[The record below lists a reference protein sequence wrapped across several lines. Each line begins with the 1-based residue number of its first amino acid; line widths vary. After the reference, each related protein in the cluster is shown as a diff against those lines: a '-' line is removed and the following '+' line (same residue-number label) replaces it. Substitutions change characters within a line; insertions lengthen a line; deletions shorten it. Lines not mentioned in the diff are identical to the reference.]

1 MSLHTEYF
9 DKIKHFS
16 LDRRM
21 ENLPTSETLIASL
34 MRQLGL
40 SGNNKEAEVWP
51 SEDLFHQLFKSD
63 DVERISKVFRSE
75 LSSPVSKKALKELD
89 GRFKFREYVKPIIPS
104 VAALT
109 HSPRGGTGKGSPWNP
124 GRWLLEE
131 FALAFDDYDKYL
143 LFIRELSESL
153 LVSKEDKHNLAN
165 YFTNALNSAQG
176 SFDEKV
182 VNESFDKY
190 GRKSQFGWKPSSVHL
205 EYVNLIRYVISIKQ
219 KSSRY
224 RWVLFLD
231 AALRMFATSA
241 SIWRFRSVVL
251 FIESLENGDD
261 FDMFSRTHGFV
272 NYGAT
277 RTQIV
282 KDGLKE
288 YILSYLTLF
297 YLCEQI
303 GLDPVRYTTANLYDF
318 LKSHS
323 SIIEDLDKARKK
335 AVSTVKG
342 FSSEFSLKSSTLKN
356 SKEFLEYVGVKKED
370 YSFFTEDYTFHYKK
384 TGRDYRYYF
393 SDTLLILLV
402 NYVGDRIEKRQF
414 TSSDFVH
421 VLSNFGIQ
429 INFSEFS
436 QGSLSKDL
444 LKLGLV
450 EELSDSDS
458 GMIFRAL

>member
-40 SGNNKEAEVWP
+40 SSNNREGEVWP
-51 SEDLFHQLFKSD
+51 SSDLFHQLFKTD

-75 LSSPVSKKALKELD
+75 LSSPISKKAQKELD
-89 GRFKFREYVKPIIPS
+89 GRFKCREYVKPIIPS
-104 VAALT
+104 IASMT
-109 HSPRGGTGKGSPWNP
+109 HSPRGGTGTGSPWNP

-131 FALAFDDYDKYL
+131 FALAFDDYENYL
-143 LFIRELSESL
+143 LFVRELSESL
-153 LVSKEDKHNLAN
+153 LVSKDDKHDLAN
-165 YFTNALNSAQG
+165 YFTNALKSAQG

-182 VNESFDKY
+182 VIESFDKY
-190 GRKSQFGWKPSSVHL
+190 KRKSQFGWKASSIHL
-205 EYVNLIRYVISIKQ
+205 EYVNLIRFVISIKQ
-219 KSSRY
+219 NSSRY

-241 SIWRFRSVVL
+241 SIWRFRSVTL
-251 FIESLENGDD
+251 FIESIENGDD
-261 FDMFSRTHGFV
+261 FNMFSRTHGFIK
-272 NYGAT
+272 YGAT

-297 YLCEQI
+297 FLCEQF
-303 GLDPVRYTTANLYDF
+303 GLDAVRNTTPDLYDF
-318 LKSHS
+318 LNSNS
-323 SIIEDLDKARKK
+323 SIEEVDKARKK
-335 AVSTVKG
+335 AVSTIKG
-342 FSSEFSLKSSTLKN
+342 FSSEFSLRTSTLKN
-356 SKEFLEYVGVKKED
+356 SKEFLEYVGVRKED
-370 YSFFTEDYTFHYKK
+370 YSFSTEDHTFHYKK
-384 TGRDYRYYF
+384 MGRPYRYQF
-393 SDTLLILLV
+393 GDTLLILLV
-402 NYVGDRIEKRQF
+402 NYVGDRMGKSQF

-421 VLSNFGIQ
+421 VLSRLGIQ

-458 GMIFRAL
+458 GMIFRVL

>member
-9 DKIKHFS
+9 DEIKHFS

-40 SGNNKEAEVWP
+40 SSNNTEGEVWP
-51 SEDLFHQLFKSD
+51 SSDLFHQLFKVD

-75 LSSPVSKKALKELD
+75 LSSPISKKALKELD
-89 GRFKFREYVKPIIPS
+89 GRFKYREYVKPIIPAIAS
-104 VAALT
+104 MT

-131 FALAFDDYDKYL
+131 FALAFDDYEKYL
-143 LFIRELSESL
+143 LFVQELSQSL
-153 LVSKEDKHNLAN
+153 LVSKDDKHDLAN
-165 YFTNALNSAQG
+165 YFTNALNSEQG

-182 VNESFDKY
+182 VIESFDKY
-190 GRKSQFGWKPSSVHL
+190 KRKSQFGWKASSIHL
-205 EYVNLIRYVISIKQ
+205 EYVNLIRFVISIKQ

-251 FIESLENGDD
+251 FIESIRDGDD
-261 FDMFSRTHGFV
+261 FNMFSRTNGFIK
-272 NYGAT
+272 YGAT

-297 YLCEQI
+297 FMCEKL
-303 GLDPVRYTTANLYDF
+303 GLDAVRYTTPDLYDF
-318 LKSHS
+318 LKSHTS
-323 SIIEDLDKARKK
+323 SEDLDKARKK

-342 FSSEFSLKSSTLKN
+342 FSSEFSLRSSTLKN
-356 SKEFLEYVGVKKED
+356 SKEFLEYVGVRKED
-370 YSFFTEDYTFHYKK
+370 YSFSTEDYTFHYKK
-384 TGRDYRYYF
+384 IGRDYRYHF
-393 SDTLLILLV
+393 GDTLLILLV
-402 NYVGDRIEKRQF
+402 NFVGDSMGKSQF

-421 VLSNFGIQ
+421 VLSRLGIQ